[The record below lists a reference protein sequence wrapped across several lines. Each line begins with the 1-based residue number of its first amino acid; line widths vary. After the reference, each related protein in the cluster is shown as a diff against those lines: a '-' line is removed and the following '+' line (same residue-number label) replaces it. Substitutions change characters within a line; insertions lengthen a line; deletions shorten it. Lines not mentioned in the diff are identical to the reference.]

1 MKKKVLLLLFV
12 AILATCIYIP
22 RQNLFY
28 PTKILHK
35 TYDVLSRTVTT
46 VKAATKENYLQ
57 STDYGNLIGT
67 FDDITLWWTD
77 GVRKISRERPAP
89 LAPQKPAI
97 QFFAAKNEYEPM
109 QLVVRASRNMENL
122 TATIGRLKNA
132 AGNRLPLQTVK
143 IMLVDYVNIQHP
155 TDEIGV
161 KGFWPDPLPPL
172 KGPFSL
178 KKGQN
183 QPLWILIYVPANTQ
197 GGDYT
202 GEITLKAGTWKQ
214 VVAINLHVWDFTLPK
229 TTHLQSAFGFAPWW
243 VKQYH
248 HLSDSDDIRPIWDK
262 YFKSF
267 AQHRISPYD
276 PFVNNEIRT
285 HFDEK
290 TLTVKC
296 DFKKFDAAGHKYL
309 DRFGFNTFRLRVEG
323 LGKGTFYSHSEGKI
337 GTIRQGSPEYKK
349 LMADYLTQIRDHLK
363 QRNWLDKAYIY
374 WFDEPK
380 KKDYPFVRKTMRM
393 LKDAA
398 PGLTR
403 MLTEQPE
410 PELYGSVDLWCP
422 VTKNFDY
429 KIAQQRKA
437 RGERFW
443 WYICTSPKAPYCTLF
458 IDHYAV
464 ELRTWIWQSWKY
476 GLDGILIWQ
485 STYWTSPAA
494 YPKPKW
500 QNPYQDPMSY
510 RSGYDTK
517 SGEIRYW
524 GNGDGRFIYPPKTAF
539 QSDNKNYDEPV
550 SSIRWEMLREG
561 MEDYEYFWLLRQL
574 VQKTEKKTGNTQ
586 LVQQARS
593 LLHVPVEV
601 TSGLKDFSS
610 SPEPLLAHR
619 AKIAAMIEKLK
630 SF

>member
-1 MKKKVLLLLFV
+1 QSF
-12 AILATCIYIP
+12 
-22 RQNLFY
+22 FS

-35 TYDVLSRTVTT
+35 TYDMLNRTVTT
-46 VKAATKENYLQ
+46 VKAATKEDYLQ
-57 STDYGNLIGT
+57 SIDYGNLIGT
-67 FDDITLWWTD
+67 FDGITLWWTD

-89 LAPQKPAI
+89 VSAEILKKPAI
-97 QFFAAKNEYEPM
+97 HFSAAKNEYEPM
-109 QLVVRASRNMENL
+109 QLVLRASQDLENISAKAGPL
-122 TATIGRLKNA
+122 VNA
-132 AGNRLPLQTVK
+132 AGKKLPLEAVK
-143 IMLVDYVNIQHP
+143 IMLVDYVDIQHP
-155 TDEIGV
+155 TDEIGS

-172 KGPFSL
+172 RGRFSL

-197 GGDYT
+197 AGDYT
-202 GEITLKAGTWKQ
+202 GEITLKAGTWKHA
-214 VVAINLHVWDFTLPK
+214 VAINLHVWDFTLPK

-248 HLSDSDDIRPIWDK
+248 HLSDSDDIRPVWDK

-296 DFKKFDAAGHKYL
+296 DFSKFDAAGHKYL
-309 DRFGFNTFRLRVEG
+309 DQFGFNSFRLRVEG
-323 LGKGTFYSHSEGKI
+323 LGKGTFYSHTEGKI

-380 KKDYPFVRKTMRM
+380 KKDYPFVRETMRM

-410 PELYGSVDLWCP
+410 PELYGFVDLWCP

-429 KIAQQRKA
+429 KIAQQRMAK
-437 RGERFW
+437 GERFW

-500 QNPYQDPMSY
+500 QNPYKDPMSY

-517 SGEIRYW
+517 SSEIRYW

-539 QSDNKNYDEPV
+539 QSNNKNYDDPV

-561 MEDYEYFWLLRQL
+561 MEDYEYFWLLRRL
-574 VQKTEKKTGNTQ
+574 VQKAEKKSGNTQ
-586 LVQQARS
+586 LVQKARS
-593 LLHVPVEV
+593 LLHVPAQV
-601 TSGLKDFSS
+601 TSGLKDFST
-610 SPEPLLAHR
+610 SPEPLFVHR
-619 AKIAAMIEKLK
+619 AKIAEMIERLK
-630 SF
+630 SL